1 MLPGVGREASMKT
14 HWRVAWELE
23 KRDAYI
29 RYDATQN
36 SPSRVGYC
44 SLSADGK
51 TEAHLSTQQ
60 ICIEF

>member
-1 MLPGVGREASMKT
+1 MKT